1 MDAEEFTD
9 RFKSLLENIHYL
21 SLAEKQDKICDLF
34 LSSHHSLFAIIEAVV
49 KSNEIL
55 VYARQDFLEDFW
67 RWHLVENQILFGFG
81 GGENEPLRSQPG
93 VKDVDIILGFGCFKL
108 WVDCE
113 SSESV
118 SLEEKLALLK
128 KGVSFHSWHCTNA
141 LIEYYLNSD
150 PVSYLKE
157 LKALLEEVKIHGT
170 PGYLLLGSCYGRAFE
185 NTNKYDLKYKSV
197 LFFYTACELEI
208 HSEHSIHNS
217 CFGDRESAYPDPVGG
232 LFQTT
237 DELCENANIDDYM
250 RYRIKQEAR
259 QEAEIYLEKYLKP
272 ASSSISISL

>member
-55 VYARQDFLEDFW
+55 VYARQDFLEDW

-170 PGYLLLGSCYGRAFE
+170 PGYLLLGSC
-185 NTNKYDLKYKSV
+185 
-197 LFFYTACELEI
+197 
-208 HSEHSIHNS
+208 
-217 CFGDRESAYPDPVGG
+217 FGDRESAYPDPVGG